1 MKILLAEDNAV
12 NGKLATTLL
21 EKRGHTVVVTE
32 NGREALDALERG
44 TVDLVLMDV
53 QMPVM
58 DGLEAIRAIRA
69 KEQSSG
75 GHLPIIALTA
85 HAMKGDRERC
95 IAAGADDYVTKPIRV
110 AELLAAMKGV
120 TVGTAGPS
128 LVAPPTIAAAASTR
142 LDMAAALERVEGDRD
157 LLEELVRIFADECP
171 GNLKEI
177 RLALSGRDAHALRL
191 LAHTVKG
198 AAMNLGAL
206 KVSEAALALENQARA
221 GDLENAA
228 PLAENLAKE
237 IELLM
242 PEMESLCRKVTH

>member
-1 MKILLAEDNAV
+1 
-12 NGKLATTLL
+12 
-21 EKRGHTVVVTE
+21 
-32 NGREALDALERG
+32 
-44 TVDLVLMDV
+44 
-53 QMPVM
+53 
-58 DGLEAIRAIRA
+58 
-69 KEQSSG
+69 
-75 GHLPIIALTA
+75 
-85 HAMKGDRERC
+85 
-95 IAAGADDYVTKPIRV
+95 
-110 AELLAAMKGV
+110 
-120 TVGTAGPS
+120 
-128 LVAPPTIAAAASTR
+128 
-142 LDMAAALERVEGDRD
+142 MAAALERVEGDRD